1 MNQKSLGQDRRRL
14 ITAAAA
20 SVFAGAAPSSWAQ
33 STWPSKP
40 IRFIVPYPPGG
51 GTDLVAR
58 MVAQKLS
65 QTLGQQIVVDNKPG
79 ASTIIGTELMAKAPA
94 DGHTI
99 GLVTDSHAINP
110 TFFPKLPYDSA
121 KDFSFVSQLVNV
133 PLMMVAHPSLNVK
146 TLREFIALAKS
157 QPKRINYA
165 SIGNGTPHQL
175 AMELLR
181 VGANIEITHVAYKG
195 VAPALAD
202 VLAGHAQVMF
212 TGTSSAAP
220 YIKEGHLVPLAISSA
235 KRQQAFPTIP
245 AVSEVLPDY
254 EFVTWYGVVG
264 PAGMPRDISQR
275 LSSEIAAA
283 MALPDVMEKL
293 AGMGVEAAASTPAEF
308 AAFMRRQTVSL
319 ARMVQLTGVKPD

>member
-1 MNQKSLGQDRRRL
+1 MNSKLKNRDRRRL
-14 ITAAAA
+14 ISAAAA
-20 SVFAGAAPSSWAQ
+20 SVVVNAFNPSWAQ
-33 STWPSKP
+33 SAWPSKTL
-40 IRFIVPYPPGG
+40 RLIVPYPPGG

-58 MVAQKLS
+58 MLAQKLS
-65 QTLGQQIVVDNKPG
+65 QTLGQQVVVDNKPG
-79 ASTIIGTELMAKAPA
+79 ASTIIGTDLMAKAAP

-110 TFFPKLPYDSA
+110 TFFPKLPYDSE
-121 KDFSFVSQLVNV
+121 KDFSFISQLVNV

-146 TLREFIALAKS
+146 TLREFIALAKA
-157 QPKRINYA
+157 QPNKINYA

-181 VGANIEITHVAYKG
+181 VGANIELTHVAYKG

-202 VLAGHAQVMF
+202 VLAGHAHVMF

-220 YIKEGHLVPLAISSA
+220 HIKEGRLVPLAISSA
-235 KRQQAFPTIP
+235 KRQQAFPNIP

-264 PAGMPRDISQR
+264 PAGLPREISQR
-275 LSSEIAAA
+275 LSKEIAAV
-283 MALPDVMEKL
+283 MALPDVKEKL
-293 AGMGVEAAASTPAEF
+293 TGMGVEAAPSTPDDF
-308 AAFMRRQTVSL
+308 SSFMRRQTSSFS
-319 ARMVQLTGVKPD
+319 RMVQLTGVKPD